1 MSLAEASEY
10 VTAREAAELLGVS
23 VNTLYVY
30 VGRKGIRSQAVPG
43 SRERRYWRPDLDRL
57 VRREPRGA
65 VKGDVRR
72 ESALT
77 LITERGPFYRG
88 HSAIELSETAT
99 AEETAALLWG
109 VDAADVFTDRAPRTP
124 PEYERISELLAD
136 QGPVGRAAALFHL
149 MEEADPRSHD
159 LSPSGMARTGA
170 DVMRT
175 LAALVLRTGSP
186 GVAPFH
192 QQVAGVL
199 NLDAE
204 QTDLVRRVLVLAAD
218 HGFEPG
224 AYAVRA
230 VASTGVSPWRTVGTG
245 LSVLSGRRSGFGRFY
260 TVRRFLSEVLD
271 RDDPRGA
278 VIRRIREGEIPPGFD
293 SALYPAGDPRAMA
306 LLTRCRTVFAGR
318 RELQN
323 LEVAIDTVRD
333 VKGVSPDFALMCQF
347 TEMSL
352 GLDQRDSLF
361 LIARSAG
368 WIAHS
373 IEQYASGEAEHREGR
388 YNGPLPP

>member
-1 MSLAEASEY
+1 MSVAEATEY
-10 VTAREAAELLGVS
+10 VSAREAAELLGVS
-23 VNTLYVY
+23 VNTVYVY

-43 SRERRYWRPDLDRL
+43 SRERRYWRADLERL

-65 VKGDVRR
+65 IKGEVRR

-88 HSAIELSETAT
+88 HGAVELSETAT

-109 VDAADVFTDRAPRTP
+109 VDTDDVFTDHAPRTP
-124 PEYERISELLAD
+124 PEYDRISELLAD

-159 LSPSGMARTGA
+159 LSSAGMARTGA

-175 LAALVLRTGSP
+175 LASLVLRTKRP
-186 GVAPFH
+186 GVALLH
-192 QQVAGVL
+192 RQVAEALG
-199 NLDAE
+199 LDAG
-204 QTDLVRRVLVLAAD
+204 QTDLVRRMLVLAAD

-260 TVRRFLSEVLD
+260 TVRRFLSELLE

-278 VIRRIREGEIPPGFD
+278 VIRRIREGDTPPGFD
-293 SALYPAGDPRAMA
+293 SALYPAGDPRALA
-306 LLTRCRTVFAGR
+306 LLTQCRRVFTGR
-318 RELQN
+318 RELRN
-323 LEVAIDTVRD
+323 LEVAIDTVQD
-333 VKGVSPDFALMCQF
+333 VKGVSPDFVLMCQF
-347 TEMSL
+347 TEMCL
-352 GLDQRDSLF
+352 GMDARDSLF

-373 IEQYASGEAEHREGR
+373 IEQYATGEAEHREGR
-388 YNGPLPP
+388 YNGPLPT